1 MMELRSNNERLS
13 NAVMG
18 MGEPLANYWNVST
31 TYETELGIGARKI
44 TVSTVGGCTKYI
56 EKLMNED
63 VQVRL
68 ALSLHCATDEERTA
82 LSYPLIEDMVDL
94 TYYRCLPIREYI
106 TVKSQ
111 EIHLNGH

>member
-1 MMELRSNNERLS
+1 VNHWQII
-13 NAVMG
+13 G
-18 MGEPLANYWNVST
+18 MSVRRMN
-31 TYETELGIGARKI
+31 TELGIGARKI

-63 VQVRL
+63 VQVRS

-94 TYYRCLPIREYI
+94 TYY
-106 TVKSQ
+106 
-111 EIHLNGH
+111 